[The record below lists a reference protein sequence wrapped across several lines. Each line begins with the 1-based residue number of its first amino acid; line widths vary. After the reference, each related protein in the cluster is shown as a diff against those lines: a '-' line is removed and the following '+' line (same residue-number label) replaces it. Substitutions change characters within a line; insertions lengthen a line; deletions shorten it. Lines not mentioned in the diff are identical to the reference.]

1 MGKRNFECTPWGMPT
16 FSIFGWQKPCY
27 LLQDGYADTF
37 QELLD
42 SVEWENYGAK
52 SGNPKCANCMV
63 HSGHEASAVDYNF
76 SSLKGFLVT
85 AKKYIFPPMY
95 EDEDGAEA
103 AERVAQGAARAAGAD
118 RGCAQRKKLRS
129 CRGFPVSSM
138 TQEAAKPAQASA
150 DEMEIAAGRER
161 EQLEGWVP
169 ELAGEDEVR
178 EALEK
183 AFDYRGDITVTRKDG
198 SQVQGY
204 LFDRR
209 TGATLADSFVRII
222 PANEK
227 TRLNIA
233 YSEIAALAFT
243 GRDNAAG
250 KTLRCVGEEVLGEEG
265 GGRKKYSDRA
275 GEAGLGASLIKR
287 QLLGV

>member
-1 MGKRNFECTPWGMPT
+1 M
-16 FSIFGWQKPCY
+16 
-27 LLQDGYADTF
+27 
-37 QELLD
+37 
-42 SVEWENYGAK
+42 
-52 SGNPKCANCMV
+52 
-63 HSGHEASAVDYNF
+63 
-76 SSLKGFLVT
+76 
-85 AKKYIFPPMY
+85 
-95 EDEDGAEA
+95 
-103 AERVAQGAARAAGAD
+103 AQ
-118 RGCAQRKKLRS
+118 L
-129 CRGFPVSSM
+129 
-138 TQEAAKPAQASA
+138 SA
-150 DEMEIAAGRER
+150 DEMEIAAGRQR

-169 ELAGEDEVR
+169 ELAGEDDVR

-222 PANEK
+222 PTDEK

-250 KTLRCVGEEVLGEEG
+250 KSFDAWV
-265 GGRKKYSDRA
+265 KKYWEKKAA
-275 GEAGLGASLIKR
+275 GEKNIQIEPERLD
-287 QLLGV
+287 

>member
-1 MGKRNFECTPWGMPT
+1 M
-16 FSIFGWQKPCY
+16 
-27 LLQDGYADTF
+27 
-37 QELLD
+37 
-42 SVEWENYGAK
+42 
-52 SGNPKCANCMV
+52 
-63 HSGHEASAVDYNF
+63 
-76 SSLKGFLVT
+76 
-85 AKKYIFPPMY
+85 
-95 EDEDGAEA
+95 
-103 AERVAQGAARAAGAD
+103 
-118 RGCAQRKKLRS
+118 
-129 CRGFPVSSM
+129 SSM

-169 ELAGEDEVR
+169 ELAGEDELR

-209 TGATLADSFVRII
+209 TGTTLADSFVRII
-222 PANEK
+222 PTNEK

-250 KTLRCVGEEVLGEEG
+250 KTFDAWV
-265 GGRKKYSDRA
+265 KKYWEKKAA
-275 GEAGLGASLIKR
+275 GEKNIQIEPEKLD
-287 QLLGV
+287 